1 MLDVGDDEACYPFE
15 GNGKETGMSKSSPS
29 ISRNA
34 QHAERGARSAA
45 TGPWMAV
52 LASCGYAAKG
62 VVYLIIGGIAAKV
75 AIGAGGAVTDQ
86 KGALQTILEQPFGL
100 GRILLGVVTVGLFG
114 FALWCFIQAVFDTE
128 GKGTTAKGLIARI
141 TYAALACGAFQLVV
155 GSGNGGKG
163 SNASA
168 QDGTALL
175 LNQHFGPA
183 LVIIVGLIALGVAL
197 YLFYTAYAA
206 RFQAQLRLSTISAGV
221 KKWIIVVGR
230 LGYAALGV
238 VTSIIGIFLIVAA
251 SQHNASK
258 AKGLDGALQ
267 ELAHQPFGQ
276 LLLGI
281 VALGLF
287 AYGIYSLVEARYR
300 RVGRS

>member
-1 MLDVGDDEACYPFE
+1 
-15 GNGKETGMSKSSPS
+15 MSKSSPS
-29 ISRNA
+29 ISRNVR
-34 QHAERGARSAA
+34 HAERGARNAA
-45 TGPWMAV
+45 TGRWMAV
-52 LASCGYAAKG
+52 LARCGYAAKG

-75 AIGAGGAVTDQ
+75 AIGAGGVVTDQ
-86 KGALQTILEQPFGL
+86 KGALQTILEQSYGP
-100 GRILLGVVTVGLFG
+100 ILLGVVTISLFG
-114 FALWCFIQAVFDTE
+114 FALWCFIQALFDTE

-141 TYAALACGAFQLVV
+141 GYAAVGITYAALAYGAFQLVT
-155 GSGNGGKG
+155 GSGSGGKG
-163 SNASA
+163 SDATA

-175 LNQHFGPA
+175 LKQPFGPA

-206 RFQAQLRLSTISAGV
+206 KFQAQLHLATLSAGM
-221 KKWIIVVGR
+221 KKWVIVVGR

-238 VTSIIGIFLIVAA
+238 VISIIGIFLIVAA
-251 SQHNASK
+251 SQNNASK

-267 ELAHQPFGQ
+267 ELAHQHQPFGQ
-276 LLLGI
+276 VLLGI

-300 RVGRS
+300 RVGKT